1 MANSKRMYSKLAEYY
16 NGFVVPG
23 SEKDRVR
30 YEKSKERERKYNEH
44 WKQHKVSLNE
54 LVNKYAPGE
63 TPKIKGVKA
72 IFDGDKYKVI
82 ADLPS
87 GYVKVQEKATK
98 KWLNYDGTFKR
109 KDENDHFKILRLEE
123 MK

>member
-23 SEKDRVR
+23 SEKNRVR

-44 WKQHKVSLNE
+44 WKQH
-54 LVNKYAPGE
+54 
-63 TPKIKGVKA
+63 
-72 IFDGDKYKVI
+72 KVI